1 MAREMGKKNKGK
13 RKTFSSNVNRSL
25 SFNDK
30 REDVKK
36 FKKFKIKTKHYLGFP
51 LSDEIADS

>member
-1 MAREMGKKNKGK
+1 MGKKNKGK

-36 FKKFKIKTKHYLGFP
+36 FKKFKIKTKLYLGFP